1 MINNPFILA
10 GDIPTPYFCDRQ
22 QEIKRI
28 LKAIHG
34 GENICLISTRRMGK
48 SRLVKHCSTLPEV
61 ADNYYFFYVD
71 LLHTSSLRDFAFAFG
86 RCVFDALQSQ
96 GEKFVRQFLSAVQS
110 LTVTMTVDPLS
121 SMPQFGLSLNPD
133 TQLEYTFE
141 SIFRYLENADKPCI
155 VCFDEFQQI
164 ANYSEKNV
172 EALLRSYIQHMR
184 NAHFIFSGSE
194 RHMLTEMFNSSAHPF
209 FNSASYME
217 LEAIPEDKYVEF
229 VCYWF
234 AQYNKTIDTE
244 LTQVIYRL
252 AEGNTYA
259 MQRISHEL
267 FDEVA
272 SNETADRKALT
283 NAVNQIIEA
292 EAPRYAR
299 ILSHVPE
306 RQQSLLFAIAKEGR
320 VQRILSGAFLR
331 KYHLSSSSAVQNA
344 IKHLIDLDLV
354 TQDDNKQFAV
364 EDVFLRMY
372 LNKISTIESITI

>member
-1 MINNPFILA
+1 MANNPFILV
-10 GDIPTPYFCDRQ
+10 GDIPAPYFCDRQ
-22 QEIKRI
+22 QEIARLIKG
-28 LKAIHG
+28 IHG
-34 GENICLISTRRMGK
+34 GENICLVSARRMGK
-48 SRLVKHCSTLPEV
+48 SRLVKHCSLLPEI

-86 RCVFDALQSQ
+86 RCVFNALQSK

-110 LTVTMTVDPLS
+110 LTVTMTMDPLS

-133 TQLEYTFE
+133 AQLEYTFE

-164 ANYSEKNV
+164 SKYPEKNV
-172 EALLRSYIQHMR
+172 EALLRSHIQHMG

-194 RHMLTEMFNSSAHPF
+194 RHMLEEMFNSSAHPF
-209 FNSASYME
+209 YNSASYMG
-217 LEAIPEDKYVEF
+217 LEAIPEEKYTEF

-234 AQYNKTIDTE
+234 EQYNKRIDAE
-244 LTQVIYRL
+244 LVQVIYRL

-267 FDEVA
+267 FDELA
-272 SNETADRKALT
+272 ANESADRQTLT
-283 NAVNQIIEA
+283 KAVNNIIEA
-292 EAPRYAR
+292 ETPRYAR
-299 ILSHVPE
+299 MLSHVPE

-320 VQRILSGAFLR
+320 IQKIMSGAFLR

-344 IKHLIDLDLV
+344 IKHLLEMDLV
-354 TQDDNKQFAV
+354 TQDDNKQFVV
-364 EDVFLRMY
+364 EDIFLRLY
-372 LNKISTIESITI
+372 LNRISEK